1 MFAWP
6 VIVTRQDGDESG
18 SLLREWKECGRV
30 THRYL
35 TKLMDMGGKRLTISG
50 KSGGSVAIIE

>member
-18 SLLREWKECGRV
+18 SLREWRECGRV

-35 TKLMDMGGKRLTISG
+35 TKLMDIGGKRLTISG
-50 KSGGSVAIIE
+50 KSGGSVVIID